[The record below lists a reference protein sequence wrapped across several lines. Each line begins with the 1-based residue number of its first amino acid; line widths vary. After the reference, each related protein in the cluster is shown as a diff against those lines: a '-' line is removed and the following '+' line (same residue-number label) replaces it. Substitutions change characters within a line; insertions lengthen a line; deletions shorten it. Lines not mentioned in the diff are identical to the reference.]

1 MESKLIE
8 LIVFHLVI
16 IQKYKYNKNMNVQ
29 NHVNNYI
36 IIKIIII

>member
-1 MESKLIE
+1 MDSKLIE
-8 LIVFHLVI
+8 LIVFHLVT

>member
-1 MESKLIE
+1 MDSKLIE

>member
-16 IQKYKYNKNMNVQ
+16 IQKYKYNKNMNVH